1 MEDAQRNERRYLYGE
16 WRQRRRE
23 KHDPLGLS
31 FVLPSII
38 RASKNFAT
46 ELIRMMQTG
55 VTPLSSLTH
64 LGENIWQIELN
75 FTNYLVSSDLEW
87 KA

>member
-1 MEDAQRNERRYLYGE
+1 MESGDSAGE
-16 WRQRRRE
+16 KSTTLWCC
-23 KHDPLGLS
+23 PL
-31 FVLPSII
+31 VLPSII